1 MNNKKLIA
9 LLLAAMMSVSTAS
22 VAFAAPDD
30 VLVQGDPPTAQ
41 IWEGKLYSA
50 MLEAGDEEGG
60 NKDGKLTEGEAAAIT
75 SLDVTGLQFG
85 ALAGLEYCKGLTS
98 LTVTDSQVQ
107 DLSFLSKLTSLESLT
122 LFGNNIQD
130 LSALSSLTS
139 LKTLDLSDN
148 ASLADLSKLS
158 GLSSLTTLNVSGTAV
173 ADVSKVPASVTDL
186 DISGTSVVDLG
197 QLHTTNLE
205 ILKASG
211 NGISDATAVSTMTS
225 LKNLDLSNNPG
236 LLISGIPSLTSL
248 TNLETLNLAGTGIS
262 ADDEAA
268 LKAKLPEDL
277 TNGDGWFE
285 KIVGNPAPDAAEKG
299 VLKSALDEA
308 ARLKAET
315 FVSENDGKD
324 VSSSLYWVTPEK
336 MATFNS
342 AVEKAQGVYDDPAA
356 EKDAINQAVNEL
368 NAAITTFKNTDR
380 KQGSAKVDTSSL
392 RTALAEAR
400 ARKNEVKV
408 STDGSDIPT
417 TEEWAPEA
425 AHTEFQDAIT
435 KAEGVLSGAINETVQ
450 SVIDN
455 AVRDLNAAMNK
466 FDQAAK
472 SGTKPTTPTPDPDP
486 TPSTSREYSDYY
498 GNEKWDELKDEI
510 AKLIEDGKEGETIE
524 FNATGLPY
532 FPASVARALKGE
544 DITLKVRKNGVTYTI
559 NGLEIGTVHK
569 IWYDFEDIES
579 ELLTADG
586 AEDETSSS
594 TGDKE
599 NPSTGR

>member
-1 MNNKKLIA
+1 MNNKKLVA

-22 VAFAAPDD
+22 VAFAAPEDEITKGYPDGD
-30 VLVQGDPPTAQ
+30 V
-41 IWEGKLYSA
+41 WESKLYNA
-50 MLEAGDEEGG
+50 MLAAGDS
-60 NKDGKLTEGEAAAIT
+60 NDDGKLTEGEAAAIET
-75 SLDVTGLQFG
+75 LTIDSLSLGALKGLENCTGLK
-85 ALAGLEYCKGLTS
+85 E

-122 LFGNNIQD
+122 LSGNNIQD

-158 GLSSLTTLNVSGTAV
+158 GLSSLKTLNVSGTAV
-173 ADVSKVPASVTDL
+173 ADVSKVPTSVTDL
-186 DISGTSVVDLG
+186 DVSNTKVRDLTGLPTGLTS
-197 QLHTTNLE
+197 
-205 ILKASG
+205 LKASG
-211 NGISDATAVSTMTS
+211 NNIEDMSKISGLTS
-225 LKNLDLSNNPG
+225 LETLDLSDN
-236 LLISGIPSLTSL
+236 LISVLTDLSGFNSLTTLKLQGNAFADIDSL
-248 TNLETLNLAGTGIS
+248 ESKLPDSIKGVDDSWKTEVFGTPSSETVDKT
-262 ADDEAA
+262 A
-268 LKAKLPEDL
+268 LKAAIANAQALLDATVASED
-277 TNGDGWFE
+277 G
-285 KIVGNPAPDAAEKG
+285 KG
-299 VLKSALDEA
+299 VTSSEYWATQSEIDTFSAAIKAAQAVVDKEDASKEEVEAAVSALE
-308 ARLKAET
+308 
-315 FVSENDGKD
+315 
-324 VSSSLYWVTPEK
+324 
-336 MATFNS
+336 S
-342 AVEKAQGVYDDPAA
+342 AQSG
-356 EKDAINQAVNEL
+356 
-368 NAAITTFKNTDR
+368 FDR
-380 KQGSAKVDTSSL
+380 TQGSASFSSAPL
-392 RTALAEAR
+392 TEAIKAAEALLASVEQAESADAVESGKQWVTASDYSTFEAAIQTAKDALANADDSGDITSAVSALEGAR
-400 ARKNEVKV
+400 DTFR
-408 STDGSDIPT
+408 
-417 TEEWAPEA
+417 A
-425 AHTEFQDAIT
+425 AIRF
-435 KAEGVLSGAINETVQ
+435 
-450 SVIDN
+450 
-455 AVRDLNAAMNK
+455 
-466 FDQAAK
+466 
-472 SGTKPTTPTPDPDP
+472 GTKPTTPTPDPDP

>member
-22 VAFAAPDD
+22 VAFADD
-30 VLVQGDPPTAQ
+30 STVLTRDDILEKNV
-41 IWEGKLYSA
+41 YNA
-50 MLEAGDEEGG
+50 M
-60 NKDGKLTEGEAAAIT
+60 LTEGDSDGNEELTVGEAAKIKELT
-75 SLDVTGLQFG
+75 ISGLQHG
-85 ALAGLEYCKGLTS
+85 ALTGLEYCKGLTS

-122 LFGNNIQD
+122 LSGNKIQD

-148 ASLADLSKLS
+148 ASLADLSKLP
-158 GLSSLTTLNVSGTAV
+158 TNIETLNVSGTAV
-173 ADVSKVPASVTDL
+173 ADVSKVPARVTDL

-197 QLHTTNLE
+197 QLPTTNLE
-205 ILKASG
+205 SLKASG
-211 NGISDATAVSTMTS
+211 NGISDATAVSAMTS
-225 LKNLDLSNNPG
+225 LTNLDLSNNPG

-248 TNLETLNLAGTGIS
+248 TNLKTLNLAGTGIS

-268 LKAKLPEDL
+268 LKAKLPGDL
-277 TNGDGWFE
+277 TNGGGWFE
-285 KIVGNPAPDAAEKG
+285 TIVGNPAPDAAEKG

-315 FVSENDGKD
+315 FVSEKNGED
-324 VSSSLYWVTPEK
+324 VSSSLYWVTSEQ

-356 EKDAINQAVNEL
+356 EKGAINQAVNEL
-368 NAAITTFKNTDR
+368 NAAITTFKADR
-380 KQGSAKVDTSSL
+380 QKGSAKVDTSSL

-435 KAEGVLSGAINETVQ
+435 KAEGVLSGAINETDQ

-455 AVRDLNAAMNK
+455 AVRELNAAMNK
-466 FDQAAK
+466 FDQAAQ

>member
-1 MNNKKLIA
+1 MNKRILA
-9 LLLAAMMSVSTAS
+9 LALAALMSVSMAS

-50 MLEAGDEEGG
+50 MLKAGDEEGG

-85 ALAGLEYCKGLTS
+85 ALAGLDYCTRLET
-98 LTVTDSQVQ
+98 LTVTDSKVQ
-107 DLSFLSKLTSLESLT
+107 DLSFLSGLTSLTSLT
-122 LFGNNIQD
+122 LSGNEIQD

-139 LKTLDLSDN
+139 LEKLTLSGNKIQNLSALSSLTNLDTLDLSDN
-148 ASLADLSKLS
+148 ASLADLSNLS
-158 GLSSLTTLNVSGTAV
+158 GLSNLKTLNV
-173 ADVSKVPASVTDL
+173 
-186 DISGTSVVDLG
+186 SGTSVVDLSK
-197 QLHTTNLE
+197 LPTTNLE
-205 ILKASG
+205 SLKASG

-225 LKNLDLSNNPG
+225 LKTLDLSNNPG
-236 LLISGIPSLTSL
+236 LLISGIPSLKSL

-268 LKAKLPEDL
+268 LKAQLPEDL
-277 TNGDGWFE
+277 TNGDGWFKE
-285 KIVGNPAPDAAEKG
+285 IVGDPAPDAAEKG
-299 VLKSALDEA
+299 QLKSQLDEA

-315 FVSENDGKD
+315 VVSTDGTD
-324 VSSSLYWVTPEK
+324 VSSSLYWVKSDK
-336 MATFNS
+336 MDTFNS
-342 AVEKAQGVYDDPAA
+342 AVDEAQRVYDDPAA
-356 EKDAINQAVNEL
+356 EEG
-368 NAAITTFKNTDR
+368 AITKAVSELKTAITAFKDTR
-380 KQGSAKVDTSSL
+380 QKGSAKADTSSL
-392 RTALAEAR
+392 RTALAEAQ
-400 ARKNEVKV
+400 ARKSEVKV

-417 TEEWAPEA
+417 TEEWAPATAHA
-425 AHTEFQDAIT
+425 AFQNAIAE
-435 KAEGVLSGAINETVQ
+435 AEGILRDADKDTEQ
-450 SVIDN
+450 SVIDS
-455 AVRDLNAAMNK
+455 AVSDLNAAMNK
-466 FDQAAK
+466 FDQAVR
-472 SGTKPTTPTPDPDP
+472 SGTKPTT
-486 TPSTSREYSDYY
+486 STSHEYSDYY
-498 GNEKWDELKDEI
+498 GNEKWDELKDKI

-544 DITLKVRKNGVTYTI
+544 DITLKIRKNGVTYTI
-559 NGLEIGTVHK
+559 NGLEIGAVHK

>member
-22 VAFAAPDD
+22 VAFADD
-30 VLVQGDPPTAQ
+30 STVLTRDDILEKNV
-41 IWEGKLYSA
+41 YNA
-50 MLEAGDEEGG
+50 M
-60 NKDGKLTEGEAAAIT
+60 LTEGDSDGNEELTVGEAAKIKELT
-75 SLDVTGLQFG
+75 ISGLQHG
-85 ALAGLEYCKGLTS
+85 ALTGLEYCKGLTS

-122 LFGNNIQD
+122 LSGNKIQD
-130 LSALSSLTS
+130 LSALSSLAN
-139 LKTLDLSDN
+139 LDTLDLSGNTD
-148 ASLADLSKLS
+148 LADLSKLS
-158 GLSSLTTLNVSGTAV
+158 GLPSLKTLNVSGTAV

-197 QLHTTNLE
+197 QLPTTNLE
-205 ILKASG
+205 SLKASG
-211 NGISDATAVSTMTS
+211 NGISDATDVSAMTS
-225 LKNLDLSNNPG
+225 LTNLDLSNNPG

-268 LKAKLPEDL
+268 LKAKLPGDL
-277 TNGDGWFE
+277 TNGSGWFE

-315 FVSENDGKD
+315 FESKNGED
-324 VSSSLYWVTPEK
+324 VSSSLYWVTSEQ
-336 MATFNS
+336 MATFNR
-342 AVEKAQGVYDDPAA
+342 AVEKAQGVYDNPAA
-356 EKDAINQAVNEL
+356 EKAAINQAVSEL
-368 NAAITTFKNTDR
+368 NAAITTFKDTDR
-380 KQGSAKVDTSSL
+380 QPGSANVDTRSL
-392 RTALAEAR
+392 KTAIAEAQ
-400 ARKNEVKV
+400 ARYDEVKV
-408 STDGSDIPT
+408 SADGSDIST
-417 TEEWAPEA
+417 TEEWATEA
-425 AHTEFQDAIT
+425 AHAELKTAIT
-435 KAEGVLSGAINETVQ
+435 EAESKLSSTTQSDIQKAVDA
-450 SVIDN
+450 
-455 AVRDLNAAMNK
+455 LNDAMNK
-466 FDQAAK
+466 FNQAAQ
-472 SGTKPTTPTPDPDP
+472 SGTKPTTPTNPTNP
-486 TPSTSREYSDYY
+486 TPSTSREYSDYF

-510 AKLIEDGKEGETIE
+510 AQLIEDGKEGETIE

>member
-22 VAFAAPDD
+22 VAFAAPEDEITKGYPDGD
-30 VLVQGDPPTAQ
+30 V
-41 IWEGKLYSA
+41 WESKLYNA
-50 MLEAGDEEGG
+50 MLEAGDS
-60 NKDGKLTEGEAAAIT
+60 NDDGKLTEGEAAAIET
-75 SLDVTGLQFG
+75 LTIDSLSLGALKGLENCTGLK
-85 ALAGLEYCKGLTS
+85 E

-107 DLSFLSKLTSLESLT
+107 DLSFLSKLTSLEKLT
-122 LFGNNIQD
+122 LSGNNIQD

-158 GLSSLTTLNVSGTAV
+158 GLSNLTTLNVSGTAV

-186 DISGTSVVDLG
+186 DVSNTKVRDLTGLPVGLTS
-197 QLHTTNLE
+197 
-205 ILKASG
+205 LKASG
-211 NGISDATAVSTMTS
+211 NNIEDMSKISGLTSLETLDLSDNLISVLTDLSGFSKLENLNLQGNSFSNIDSLESKLPASIKDNADWKNSVFGTPSSETVDKTALKAAIANAQALLDATVSSENGADVAKTEKWATAANIATLTDAIKAAQAVVDDGDASKEVVEQAVTDLNGAKSTFEGQRKDGTANYDPAPLKNAVEDAKKLLESVIVADSADEVDQGKQWVTQAVYDALNKAISDAEAVLGGSFDT
-225 LKNLDLSNNPG
+225 
-236 LLISGIPSLTSL
+236 
-248 TNLETLNLAGTGIS
+248 
-262 ADDEAA
+262 DD
-268 LKAKLPEDL
+268 
-277 TNGDGWFE
+277 T
-285 KIVGNPAPDAAEKG
+285 
-299 VLKSALDEA
+299 
-308 ARLKAET
+308 
-315 FVSENDGKD
+315 
-324 VSSSLYWVTPEK
+324 VTPAVTALNQE
-336 MATFNS
+336 MSTFN
-342 AVEKAQGVYDDPAA
+342 KA
-356 EKDAINQAVNEL
+356 
-368 NAAITTFKNTDR
+368 
-380 KQGSAKVDTSSL
+380 
-392 RTALAEAR
+392 
-400 ARKNEVKV
+400 
-408 STDGSDIPT
+408 
-417 TEEWAPEA
+417 
-425 AHTEFQDAIT
+425 
-435 KAEGVLSGAINETVQ
+435 
-450 SVIDN
+450 ID
-455 AVRDLNAAMNK
+455 
-466 FDQAAK
+466 F
-472 SGTKPTTPTPDPDP
+472 GTKPTTPTNP
-486 TPSTSREYSDYY
+486 TPSTSREYSDYF

>member
-22 VAFAAPDD
+22 VAFADD
-30 VLVQGDPPTAQ
+30 STVLTRDDILEKNV
-41 IWEGKLYSA
+41 YNA
-50 MLEAGDEEGG
+50 MLTEGDSDG
-60 NKDGKLTEGEAAAIT
+60 NGELTEGEAAKIKELT
-75 SLDVTGLQFG
+75 ISGLQYG
-85 ALAGLEYCKGLTS
+85 ALTGLEYCKGLTS

-107 DLSFLSKLTSLESLT
+107 DLSFLSKLTSLEKLT
-122 LFGNNIQD
+122 LSGNKIQD

-158 GLSSLTTLNVSGTAV
+158 GLSNLKTLNVSGTAV
-173 ADVSKVPASVTDL
+173 ADVSKVPASVTNL

-205 ILKASG
+205 SLKASG
-211 NGISDATAVSTMTS
+211 NGISDATAVSAMTS

-268 LKAKLPEDL
+268 LKAKLPGDL

-285 KIVGNPAPDAAEKG
+285 TIVGNPAPDAAEKG

-315 FVSENDGKD
+315 FESKNGED
-324 VSSSLYWVTPEK
+324 VSSSLYWVKSEQ
-336 MATFNS
+336 MANFNS

-356 EKDAINQAVNEL
+356 EKGAINQAVNKL
-368 NAAITTFKNTDR
+368 NAAITTFKADR
-380 KQGSAKVDTSSL
+380 KPGSAKADTRSL
-392 RTALAEAR
+392 KTAIAEAQ
-400 ARKNEVKV
+400 ARYDEVKV
-408 STDGSDIPT
+408 SADGSDIST
-417 TEEWAPEA
+417 TEEWATEA
-425 AHTEFQDAIT
+425 AHTEFQNAI
-435 KAEGVLSGAINETVQ
+435 AEAKGKLDGFSTNTTQQEVQEVIN
-450 SVIDN
+450 
-455 AVRDLNAAMNK
+455 ALNAAMNK

-472 SGTKPTTPTPDPDP
+472 SGTKPTTPTPNPDP

-498 GNEKWDELKDEI
+498 GNEKWDELKDKI

>member
-22 VAFAAPDD
+22 VAFADD
-30 VLVQGDPPTAQ
+30 STVLTRDDILEKNV
-41 IWEGKLYSA
+41 YNA
-50 MLEAGDEEGG
+50 MLTEGDSDG
-60 NKDGKLTEGEAAAIT
+60 NGELTEGEAAKIKELT
-75 SLDVTGLQFG
+75 ISGLQHG
-85 ALAGLEYCKGLTS
+85 ALTGLEYCKGLTS
-98 LTVTDSQVQ
+98 LTVTDSRVKN
-107 DLSFLSKLTSLESLT
+107 LSFLSGLT
-122 LFGNNIQD
+122 
-130 LSALSSLTS
+130 SLTS
-139 LKTLDLSDN
+139 LTLSGNEIEDLSGLPNSLQTLDLSDN

-158 GLSSLTTLNVSGTAV
+158 GLSNLTTLNVSGTAV
-173 ADVSKVPASVTDL
+173 ADVSKVPASVTNL

-197 QLHTTNLE
+197 QLPTTNLE
-205 ILKASG
+205 SLKASG
-211 NGISDATAVSTMTS
+211 NGISDATAVSAMTS
-225 LKNLDLSNNPG
+225 LKELDLSNNPG

-248 TNLETLNLAGTGIS
+248 TNLKTLNLAGTGIS

-268 LKAKLPEDL
+268 LKAKLPGDL
-277 TNGDGWFE
+277 TNGGGWFE
-285 KIVGNPAPDAAEKG
+285 TIVGNPAPDAAEKG

-315 FVSENDGKD
+315 FESKNGED
-324 VSSSLYWVTPEK
+324 VSSSLYWVTSEK

-356 EKDAINQAVNEL
+356 EKGAINQAVNEL
-368 NAAITTFKNTDR
+368 NAAITTFKADR
-380 KQGSAKVDTSSL
+380 QNGSAKADTSSL
-392 RTALAEAR
+392 MTALAKAR

-425 AHTEFQDAIT
+425 AHTEFKNAID
-435 KAEGVLSGAINETVQ
+435 KADGVLSGANKDTEQ
-450 SVIDN
+450 SVIDD
-455 AVRDLNAAMNK
+455 AVRELNAAMNK
-466 FDQAAK
+466 FDQAAQ
-472 SGTKPTTPTPDPDP
+472 SGTKPTTPTPNPDP

-498 GNEKWDELKDEI
+498 GNEKWDELKDKI

>member
-22 VAFAAPDD
+22 VAFADD
-30 VLVQGDPPTAQ
+30 STVLTRDDILEKNV
-41 IWEGKLYSA
+41 YNA
-50 MLEAGDEEGG
+50 M
-60 NKDGKLTEGEAAAIT
+60 LTEGDSDGNEELTVGEAAKIKELT
-75 SLDVTGLQFG
+75 ISGLQHG
-85 ALAGLEYCKGLTS
+85 ALTGLEYCTGLEK

-122 LFGNNIQD
+122 LSGNKIQD
-130 LSALSSLTS
+130 LSALSSLAN
-139 LKTLDLSDN
+139 LDTLDLSGNTD
-148 ASLADLSKLS
+148 LADLSKLS
-158 GLSSLTTLNVSGTAV
+158 GLPSLKTLNVSGTAV

-186 DISGTSVVDLG
+186 DISDTSVVDLG
-197 QLHTTNLE
+197 QLRTTNLE
-205 ILKASG
+205 SLKASG
-211 NGISDATAVSTMTS
+211 NGISDATAVASMTS
-225 LKNLDLSNNPG
+225 LASLDLSNNPG
-236 LLISGIPSLTSL
+236 LLISGIPDLTKL
-248 TNLETLNLAGTGIS
+248 TGLNNLNLKGTGIS
-262 ADDEAA
+262 AADEAA
-268 LKAKLPEDL
+268 LKAKLPGNL
-277 TNGDGWFE
+277 TTGEWFE
-285 KIVGNPAPDAAEKG
+285 KIVGVPAPDAAEKG
-299 VLKSALDEA
+299 ELKSQLDEA

-315 FVSENDGKD
+315 VVSTDGTD
-324 VSSSLYWVTPEK
+324 VSSSLYWVTSEK
-336 MATFNS
+336 MANFNS

-356 EKDAINQAVNEL
+356 EKDAITTAVSDL
-368 NAAITTFKNTDR
+368 KAAITTFKADR
-380 KQGSAKVDTSSL
+380 QNGSAKVDTSSL
-392 RTALAEAR
+392 RTALAEAW

-425 AHTEFQDAIT
+425 AHTEFKDAIT
-435 KAEGVLSGAINETVQ
+435 KAEGVLSGAINETDQ
-450 SVIDN
+450 TAIDN
-455 AVRDLNAAMNK
+455 AVRELNAAMNK
-466 FDQAAK
+466 FDQAAQ
-472 SGTKPTTPTPDPDP
+472 SGTKPTTPTPNPDP

>member
-1 MNNKKLIA
+1 MNNKKIVA

-22 VAFAAPDD
+22 VAFADDTEIIKGYPDGD
-30 VLVQGDPPTAQ
+30 V
-41 IWEGKLYSA
+41 WESKLYNA
-50 MLEAGDEEGG
+50 MLAAGDS
-60 NKDGKLTEGEAAAIT
+60 NDDGKLTVDEAAAIET
-75 SLDVTGLQFG
+75 LTIDSLSQGALKGLEKCTGLK
-85 ALAGLEYCKGLTS
+85 E

-107 DLSFLSKLTSLESLT
+107 DLSFLSGLT
-122 LFGNNIQD
+122 
-130 LSALSSLTS
+130 SLTS
-139 LKTLDLSDN
+139 LTLSGNKIEDLSGLPNSLQTLDLSGNTD
-148 ASLADLSKLS
+148 LEDLSKLS
-158 GLSSLTTLNVSGTAV
+158 GLSNLTTLNVSGTAV
-173 ADVSKVPASVTDL
+173 ADVSKVPASVTNL

-197 QLHTTNLE
+197 QLHTTNLKSLE
-205 ILKASG
+205 ASG
-211 NGISDATAVSTMTS
+211 NGISDATAVASMNS
-225 LKNLDLSNNPG
+225 LASLDLSNNPG
-236 LLISGIPSLTSL
+236 LLISGIPDLTKL
-248 TNLETLNLAGTGIS
+248 TGLNNLNLKGTGIS
-262 ADDEAA
+262 AADEAA
-268 LKAKLPEDL
+268 LKAKLPENL
-277 TNGDGWFE
+277 TNGKGWFE
-285 KIVGNPAPDAAEKG
+285 EIVGNPAPDAAEKG
-299 VLKSALDEA
+299 ELKSQLDEA

-315 FVSENDGKD
+315 VVSTDGTD
-324 VSSSLYWVTPEK
+324 VSSSLYWVKSEQ

-356 EKDAINQAVNEL
+356 EKDAITTAVSDL
-368 NAAITTFKNTDR
+368 KAAITTFKDTNNR
-380 KQGSAKVDTSSL
+380 KPGTAQADTSSL
-392 RTALAEAR
+392 RTALAEAW

-417 TEEWAPEA
+417 TEEWATAA
-425 AHTEFQDAIT
+425 AHAAFQNAI
-435 KAEGVLSGAINETVQ
+435 AEAKGKLDGFSTNTTQKEVQEVIN
-450 SVIDN
+450 
-455 AVRDLNAAMNK
+455 ALNAAMNK
-466 FDQAAK
+466 FDQTAQ
-472 SGTKPTTPTPDPDP
+472 SGTKPTTPTPNPDP

-498 GNEKWDELKDEI
+498 GNEKWDELKDKI

>member
-50 MLEAGDEEGG
+50 MLKAGDEEGG

-85 ALAGLEYCKGLTS
+85 ALAGLDYCTS
-98 LTVTDSQVQ
+98 LETLTVTDSQVQ

-122 LFGNNIQD
+122 LSDNKIQD

-158 GLSSLTTLNVSGTAV
+158 GLSSLKTLNVSGTAV
-173 ADVSKVPASVTDL
+173 ADVSKVPTSVTDL
-186 DISGTSVVDLG
+186 DISGTSVVDLR
-197 QLHTTNLE
+197 QLPTTNLE
-205 ILKASG
+205 SLKASG

-225 LKNLDLSNNPG
+225 LKKLDLSNNPG

-315 FVSENDGKD
+315 FESKNGED
-324 VSSSLYWVTPEK
+324 VSSSLYWVTSEN
-336 MATFNS
+336 MAIFNS

-356 EKDAINQAVNEL
+356 EKGAINQAVNEL
-368 NAAITTFKNTDR
+368 NAAITTFKADR
-380 KQGSAKVDTSSL
+380 QKGSAKADTSSL

-435 KAEGVLSGAINETVQ
+435 KAEGVLSGAINETDQ

-455 AVRDLNAAMNK
+455 AVRELNAAMNK
-466 FDQAAK
+466 FDQAAQ

>member
-50 MLEAGDEEGG
+50 MLKAGDEEGG

-85 ALAGLEYCKGLTS
+85 ALAGLDYCTS
-98 LTVTDSQVQ
+98 LETLTVTDSQVQ

-122 LFGNNIQD
+122 LSDNKIQD

-173 ADVSKVPASVTDL
+173 TDVSKVPASVTDL

-197 QLHTTNLE
+197 QLSTTNLE
-205 ILKASG
+205 SLKASG

-225 LKNLDLSNNPG
+225 LKTLDLSNNPG

-315 FVSENDGKD
+315 FVSENGED
-324 VSSSLYWVTPEK
+324 VSSSLYWVTSEQ

-368 NAAITTFKNTDR
+368 NAAITTFKDTDR
-380 KQGSAKVDTSSL
+380 QKGSAKADTSSL

-400 ARKNEVKV
+400 ARKSEVKV

-417 TEEWAPEA
+417 TEEWAPEE
-425 AHTEFQDAIT
+425 AHTEFQDAIA
-435 KAEGVLSGAINETVQ
+435 KAEGILRDADKDTEQ
-450 SVIDN
+450 SVIDS
-455 AVRDLNAAMNK
+455 AVSDLNAAMNK
-466 FDQAAK
+466 FDQTAQ
-472 SGTKPTTPTPDPDP
+472 SGTKPTTPTPNPDP

-532 FPASVARALKGE
+532 FPASVARARKGE

>member
-22 VAFAAPDD
+22 VAFAAPEDEITKGYPDGD
-30 VLVQGDPPTAQ
+30 V
-41 IWEGKLYSA
+41 WESKLYNA
-50 MLEAGDEEGG
+50 MLEAGDS
-60 NKDGKLTEGEAAAIT
+60 NDDGKLTEGEAAAIET
-75 SLDVTGLQFG
+75 LTIDSLSLGALKGLENCTGLK
-85 ALAGLEYCKGLTS
+85 E

-107 DLSFLSKLTSLESLT
+107 DLSFLSKLTSLEKLT
-122 LFGNNIQD
+122 LSGNKIQD

-158 GLSSLTTLNVSGTAV
+158 GLSSLKTLNVSGTAV

-186 DISGTSVVDLG
+186 DVSNTKVRDLAGLPTGLTS
-197 QLHTTNLE
+197 
-205 ILKASG
+205 LKASG
-211 NGISDATAVSTMTS
+211 NNIEDMSKISGLTSLETLDLSDNLISVLTDLSSFSKLENLNLQGNSFSNIDSLESKLPASIKDNADWKNSVFGTPSSETVDKTALKAAIANAQALLDATVASENGADVATSNKWATPANIKTFTDAINAAQAVVDKEDASKKEVEQAVTTLNDAKSTFEGQRKDGTANYDPAPLKNAVEDAKKLLESVIVADSADEVDQGKQWVTQAVYDALNKAISDAEAVLGGSFDTDDTVTPAVSKLKTAMT
-225 LKNLDLSNNPG
+225 
-236 LLISGIPSLTSL
+236 
-248 TNLETLNLAGTGIS
+248 
-262 ADDEAA
+262 
-268 LKAKLPEDL
+268 
-277 TNGDGWFE
+277 
-285 KIVGNPAPDAAEKG
+285 
-299 VLKSALDEA
+299 
-308 ARLKAET
+308 
-315 FVSENDGKD
+315 
-324 VSSSLYWVTPEK
+324 
-336 MATFNS
+336 TFN
-342 AVEKAQGVYDDPAA
+342 
-356 EKDAINQAVNEL
+356 DAI
-368 NAAITTFKNTDR
+368 
-380 KQGSAKVDTSSL
+380 
-392 RTALAEAR
+392 
-400 ARKNEVKV
+400 
-408 STDGSDIPT
+408 
-417 TEEWAPEA
+417 
-425 AHTEFQDAIT
+425 EF
-435 KAEGVLSGAINETVQ
+435 
-450 SVIDN
+450 
-455 AVRDLNAAMNK
+455 
-466 FDQAAK
+466 
-472 SGTKPTTPTPDPDP
+472 GTKPTTPTPDPDP

-498 GNEKWDELKDEI
+498 GNEKWDELKDKI

>member
-50 MLEAGDEEGG
+50 MLKAGDEEGG

-85 ALAGLEYCKGLTS
+85 ALAGLDYCTS
-98 LTVTDSQVQ
+98 LETLTVTDSQVQ

-122 LFGNNIQD
+122 LSDNKIQD

-158 GLSSLTTLNVSGTAV
+158 GLSSLKTLNVSGTAV
-173 ADVSKVPASVTDL
+173 ADVSKVPTSVTDL
-186 DISGTSVVDLG
+186 DISGTSVVDLR
-197 QLHTTNLE
+197 QLPTTNLE
-205 ILKASG
+205 SLKASG

-225 LKNLDLSNNPG
+225 LKKLDLSNNPG

-315 FVSENDGKD
+315 FESKNGED
-324 VSSSLYWVTPEK
+324 VSSSLYWVTSEK
-336 MATFNS
+336 MAIFNS

-356 EKDAINQAVNEL
+356 EKGAINQAVNEL
-368 NAAITTFKNTDR
+368 NAAITTFKADR
-380 KQGSAKVDTSSL
+380 QKGSAKADTSSL

-435 KAEGVLSGAINETVQ
+435 KAEGVLSGAINETDQ

-455 AVRDLNAAMNK
+455 AVRELNAAMNK
-466 FDQAAK
+466 FDQAAQ

-569 IWYDFEDIES
+569 IWYDFDDIES